1 MTVPPTLR
9 YLLVRSLLLAFVLL
23 TATATVTGNAF
34 ARDPV
39 PSVPSPAAQSGGTQ
53 RSPAANDAVQVVNDF
68 MAALVGG
75 RIEAARQLMSP
86 EATVLANGNVLGDR
100 DGYINGAAK
109 ADAAALATVER
120 ELLRR
125 DVKTGA
131 NFGWVVSE
139 TSLRQPGAAQ
149 AEVVTETMLLART
162 ADGWKITHIHWSG
175 RHAG

>member
-1 MTVPPTLR
+1 MTVPPTVR

-23 TATATVTGNAF
+23 TTATTTANAF

-39 PSVPSPAAQSGGTQ
+39 PSVPSPAVQKGGAQ
-53 RSPAANDAVQVVNDF
+53 RSPAADDAAQVVNAF
-68 MAALVGG
+68 IAALVGG

-86 EATVLANGNVLGDR
+86 EATVVANGNVLGDR

-125 DVKTGA
+125 DVKAGA